1 VSGPD
6 REAVELFLQEAS
18 EHLQYLREYVGVLQE
33 MTPRREDIE
42 RLFIA
47 AHTLKGTSASYG
59 FPRFSEIAGKLA
71 HVFQYALNAPLGD
84 DLHGPLTEFLSDG
97 ISLLETSL
105 IEVSDTGRENVEDV
119 AAFKERYRFAF
130 PPEPPP
136 LNLSMP
142 QETAL
147 ARPRQAPVSEPE
159 GVHTGLTG
167 SSLMPCRST
176 MKWPTKSSNFSSP
189 KRRSIFKSLA
199 IACFLLKATTT
210 QMRSTGCSVPSTR

>member
-1 VSGPD
+1 MSTPD

-18 EHLQYLREYVGVLQE
+18 EHLQYLREYVSVLQDVE
-33 MTPRREDIE
+33 PRREDME

-59 FPRFSEIAGKLA
+59 FPRFSEVAGKLA

-105 IEVSDTGRENVEDV
+105 LEISDTGLENVEDV

-130 PPEPPP
+130 PVDPPP
-136 LNLSMP
+136 LNLN
-142 QETAL
+142 L
-147 ARPRQAPVSEPE
+147 
-159 GVHTGLTG
+159 
-167 SSLMPCRST
+167 
-176 MKWPTKSSNFSSP
+176 TKSGAE
-189 KRRSIFKSLA
+189 LA
-199 IACFLLKATTT
+199 ERADRFLPGNSRA
-210 QMRSTGCSVPSTR
+210 V